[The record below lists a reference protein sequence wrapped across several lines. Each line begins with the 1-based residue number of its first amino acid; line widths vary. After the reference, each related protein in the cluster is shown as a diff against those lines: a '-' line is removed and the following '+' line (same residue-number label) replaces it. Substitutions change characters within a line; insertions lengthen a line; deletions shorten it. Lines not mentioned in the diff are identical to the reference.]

1 MKAAKSSRAR
11 VSLPR
16 RTGQPSLPLPLPT
29 VDEPSDES
37 GTGVTAET
45 TGDTLHTRALQPGV
59 PRKNSSRKDGAP
71 GRISAT
77 TSRVRGEAPG
87 LWPSDGVVF
96 DRGCTACPRLAK
108 YLAEG
113 RRQYPDYYC
122 APVAPF
128 GDPNARL
135 ILVGLAA
142 GFHGANA
149 TGRPFTGDHAGVL
162 LYQTLHRFGFAS
174 RPVSVSIDD
183 GLQLLDC
190 RITNSVKCVP
200 PQNKP
205 TPAEIRT
212 CNRYLAAELAQAPHQ
227 AILLALGSIAHGAVL
242 RALSL
247 PPARY
252 KFAHAA
258 EFRLPGGQVLIDSY
272 HCSRYNTQT
281 RRLTTSMFEAVFAR
295 ARSLLD
301 AN

>member
-1 MKAAKSSRAR
+1 M
-11 VSLPR
+11 
-16 RTGQPSLPLPLPT
+16 
-29 VDEPSDES
+29 
-37 GTGVTAET
+37 
-45 TGDTLHTRALQPGV
+45 
-59 PRKNSSRKDGAP
+59 
-71 GRISAT
+71 
-77 TSRVRGEAPG
+77 
-87 LWPSDGVVF
+87 WPSDGVVF
-96 DRGCTACPRLAK
+96 DRGCTACPRLAR

-113 RRQYPDYYC
+113 RKQYPHYYC

-128 GDPNARL
+128 GDANARL

-183 GLQLLDC
+183 GLELFDC

-205 TPAEIRT
+205 TSTEIRT
-212 CNRYLAAELAQAPHQ
+212 CNRYLAAELAQAPRQ
-227 AILLALGSIAHGAVL
+227 VVLLALGSIAHGAVL

-258 EFRLPGGQVLIDSY
+258 EFRLPGGQVLLDSY

-281 RRLTTSMFEAVFAR
+281 RRLTTAMFEAVFAR

-301 AN
+301 AMD